1 MKFFKKIQ
9 DKEIKV
15 NLILFLNL
23 IFFGFLFFWRL
34 MNLETHPQVG
44 LDPSWQWYMSYA
56 QLNGLVFGKDVI
68 FTWGPLA
75 FLETGICLSSFQ
87 VVLYLFFSIFKI
99 GLFLLCLYKIR
110 FKLFS
115 GNKGFYF
122 CLTCICLVYGRFI
135 ANTEIG
141 YLALVIVL
149 FSVIQLNQSNT
160 FIYKFLFCLLFFL
173 GIFIKL
179 TLAVEISIIML
190 LWILN
195 GLSPTI
201 EKIKLIIGTGI
212 FSILLIIS
220 TSNIS
225 FYNYFLNSIEV
236 IRGYAE
242 VMVLNNCSRKQNFD
256 FILFGLTFVFVL
268 FYSSFNRFKFN
279 IVNTFLVLVL
289 VGIIF
294 RSSYTRFDYGHA
306 VIFVAVIPFI
316 LIILKAIGVQL
327 KRYWEITFFCISLC
341 MVFNFSSGSDISNL
355 ASRVYLKYDSQ
366 LRLKNNFVQSGLNNE
381 QALNKKIRNKYG
393 KVLLIADELT
403 PAYTDNQFLIPP
415 TPQNFCTYT
424 DKLDSINHAFYLKS
438 NTSFICVE
446 SNLLIRGID
455 NRHPYLFNRWF
466 FSNLYQF
473 SLIDSFTIGK
483 AKYSIF
489 ESCSSNKIV
498 NSAMDNAVI
507 KDVKQGQ
514 CIPINNI
521 LKECNTSNNPLI
533 SSQIQ
538 NKDSLKLYFEIITI
552 DKSVMNKLLDF
563 TIRLSD
569 FKITAGNFTY
579 TIPGYYKL
587 KPLPIYPNLNR
598 FVSGDS
604 FCIDGRFKTAKIRF
618 FLRR

>member
-1 MKFFKKIQ
+1 MKLFKKIQ

-15 NLILFLNL
+15 NLSLFLNL
-23 IFFGFLFFWRL
+23 FFFGLLIFWRL
-34 MNLETHPQVG
+34 ENLKIHPQVG

-56 QLNGLVFGKDVI
+56 QLNGLVFGKDI
-68 FTWGPLA
+68 IYTWGPLA

-87 VVLYLFFSIFKI
+87 LVLYLFFSVLKS
-99 GLFLLCLYKIR
+99 GLFLLCLNKMR
-110 FKLFS
+110 FELFS

-122 CLTCICLVYGRFI
+122 FLTSICLVYGSFI
-135 ANTEIG
+135 ANTEVG
-141 YLALVIVL
+141 YLVLVIVL

-173 GIFIKL
+173 GIFVKL

-190 LWILN
+190 LWIFN
-195 GLSPTI
+195 GSSPTI
-201 EKIKLIIGTGI
+201 EKFKLIIGTGI
-212 FSILLIIS
+212 FSTLLIIS
-220 TSNIS
+220 ISNLS

-242 VMVLNNCSRKQNFD
+242 VMVVNNCTGKQNLD

-268 FYSSFNRFKFN
+268 LFSSFNRFKFN
-279 IVNTFLVLVL
+279 IVNRFLVLVL

-294 RSSYTRFDYGHA
+294 RSSFTRFDNGHA
-306 VIFVAVIPFI
+306 LIFVAVIPFI
-316 LIILKAIGVQL
+316 LIILKAVGIQL
-327 KRYWEITFFCISLC
+327 KRYCEITFFCISLC
-341 MVFNFSSGSDISNL
+341 MAFNFSSGSELSNL
-355 ASRVYLKYDSQ
+355 VLPIYLKYNSP
-366 LRLKNNFVQSGLNNE
+366 LRLKTNFVQSGLNND
-381 QALNKKIRNKYG
+381 LILSKKIRNKYG

-415 TPQNFCTYT
+415 SPQNFCTYT
-424 DKLDSINHAFYLKS
+424 DKLDSINHVFYLKS

-446 SNLLIRGID
+446 SNLLIRGLD

-473 SLIDSFTIGK
+473 TLIDSFTIGK
-483 AKYSIF
+483 AKYSLF
-489 ESCSSNKIV
+489 ESRSSDKIV
-498 NSAMDNAVI
+498 NSVIDSNVI
-507 KDVKQGQ
+507 KDVTKGQ
-514 CIPINNI
+514 CFSINNI
-521 LKECNTSNNPLI
+521 LRELNTSNNPLI

-538 NKDSLKLYFEIITI
+538 NIDSLKLYFEIIDI

-569 FKITAGNFTY
+569 FKITIGNFTY
-579 TIPGYYKL
+579 TIPGDYKF

-604 FCIDGRFKTAKIRF
+604 FCIDGRFKSAKIRF
-618 FLRR
+618 FLSR